1 MRISDWSS
9 DVCSSDLFR
18 LPGARPARLLDA
30 DLRGDRQ
37 APLHHR
43 RLQRMAAAV
52 AAGDHL
58 HPGLDPAT
66 GPQLG
71 PPAQA
76 GLRRR
81 RARGAALLVAG
92 EVRHPRT
99 GAVRGDPGHP
109 ARLARVEMTVKAKI
123 PWVGPTPPS
132 TAPSAGR
139 CYAPDAPQ
147 HPVTR
152 YRTAATPTAAP
163 QSPARQ
169 ATTTAAATV
178 TLACPAP
185 HPRHRPPPPPARR
198 RRAHARPGSGRASAI
213 GRAHV

>member
-1 MRISDWSS
+1 
-9 DVCSSDLFR
+9 
-18 LPGARPARLLDA
+18 
-30 DLRGDRQ
+30 
-37 APLHHR
+37 
-43 RLQRMAAAV
+43 MAAAV

-109 ARLARVEMTVKAKI
+109 ARLARVEMAVKAKI
-123 PWVGPTPPS
+123 PWVGPPPPS
-132 TAPSAGR
+132 PAP
-139 CYAPDAPQ
+139 
-147 HPVTR
+147 
-152 YRTAATPTAAP
+152 
-163 QSPARQ
+163 SPARFY
-169 ATTTAAATV
+169 
-178 TLACPAP
+178 AP
-185 HPRHRPPPPPARR
+185 HPPQPEDRR
-198 RRAHARPGSGRASAI
+198 E
-213 GRAHV
+213 

>member
-1 MRISDWSS
+1 M
-9 DVCSSDLFR
+9 
-18 LPGARPARLLDA
+18 G
-30 DLRGDRQ
+30 GDGQ
-37 APLHHR
+37 PPLHHR
-43 RLQRMAAAV
+43 RRRRWAAAV

-92 EVRHPRT
+92 EVRHPLT

-109 ARLARVEMTVKAKI
+109 ARLARVDMAVKAKI

-132 TAPSAGR
+132 TAPSAGL

-163 QSPARQ
+163 HSPARQ

-185 HPRHRPPPPPARR
+185 HPRHPPPPPPARR
-198 RRAHARPGSGRASAI
+198 RRATASPGSSRATAPRHATSGGRRTPTGPQEAPEPRETAPT
-213 GRAHV
+213 APH

>member
-1 MRISDWSS
+1 
-9 DVCSSDLFR
+9 
-18 LPGARPARLLDA
+18 
-30 DLRGDRQ
+30 
-37 APLHHR
+37 
-43 RLQRMAAAV
+43 MAAAV

-109 ARLARVEMTVKAKI
+109 ARLARVEMPVKAEI

-132 TAPSAGR
+132 TAPSDR
-139 CYAPDAPQ
+139 KS
-147 HPVTR
+147 TR
-152 YRTAATPTAAP
+152 LNSR
-163 QSPARQ
+163 
-169 ATTTAAATV
+169 
-178 TLACPAP
+178 
-185 HPRHRPPPPPARR
+185 
-198 RRAHARPGSGRASAI
+198 
-213 GRAHV
+213 